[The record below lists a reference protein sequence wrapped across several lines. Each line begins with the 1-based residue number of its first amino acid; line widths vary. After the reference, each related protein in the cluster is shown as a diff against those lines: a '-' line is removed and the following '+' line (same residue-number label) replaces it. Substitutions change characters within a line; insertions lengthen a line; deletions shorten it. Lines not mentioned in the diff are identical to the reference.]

1 MPRRTKEYTI
11 DLTNDKRH
19 GETMSSDDK
28 YAIIAPDVVNAIK
41 SGAMDSFLAD
51 FENAINE
58 RRASRR
64 TTTTISDFA
73 VGDRVRVNTLASP
86 QYIHGETGTVVNMHR
101 TKLTMRFDRPVGRFS
116 RVDEKG
122 ISHAVE
128 VKVPATIIDKV

>member
-1 MPRRTKEYTI
+1 
-11 DLTNDKRH
+11 
-19 GETMSSDDK
+19 MSSDEK

-73 VGDRVRVNTLASP
+73 VGDRVRVNTYASP

>member
-1 MPRRTKEYTI
+1 
-11 DLTNDKRH
+11 
-19 GETMSSDDK
+19 MSSDEK

-58 RRASRR
+58 RRASKRK
-64 TTTTISDFA
+64 TATISDF
-73 VGDRVRVNTLASP
+73 VIGDRVRVNTYASP
-86 QYIHGETGTVVNMHR
+86 QYIHGETGTIVNMHR

-122 ISHAVE
+122 ISHPIE
-128 VKVPATIIDKV
+128 VKVPTSIVDKV